1 MKSVIQLFLVFFLF
15 GNTTQLFS
23 QFAVESKIARDYLEV
38 QSVDWGLEES
48 DIADLHLQDAYT
60 DKRTGAT
67 YLYFVQRHEGIP
79 INNAIF
85 NVVLSKEQKVVN
97 SGNRLVTNIA
107 DKVNT
112 NQSKIQPTEA
122 ILAAAQ
128 HFEVEALAAK
138 ANPVLKEKKK
148 ENHFLFEKGSISNSD
163 IPVNL
168 SYQLTKGNQLKLAWN
183 LSIDMIKNSDYWS
196 VRVDATNGKVIDQNN
211 FTVYCKFGS
220 GPHLA
225 RQEGCEHIHHA
236 KTEASVPPMTAS
248 GGSYNVFELPLESPT
263 HGMPSI
269 VVAPEDSLAS
279 PFGWHDTDGEEG
291 AEFTITRGNNVH
303 SYLDLNATNGSSND
317 EPDGGADLIFDFPYD
332 YTVEPE
338 ELRDA
343 AVTNLFYMN
352 NMMHDITYH
361 YGFTEEAGNFQV
373 NNYGRGGRS
382 GDYVFAEAQDGSG
395 ENNANFSTP
404 ADGGNGRMQM
414 FLWNTSSNL
423 LFIDGNSEITGWYS
437 TGSAGYGPPVDANT
451 MITGTI
457 VEAVDPT
464 FSPSDT
470 DGCEAISNSTEVE
483 GKIALVDRGGCF
495 FEQKTLNAE
504 AAGAIAV
511 IICNFAEDANG
522 LGGALPQEPT
532 IPTISLGSSDCALIR
547 QFLNEGF
554 EATIMQRPNTGPTEV
569 DADFDNGIIA
579 HEYGHGISNRLTG
592 GPSQAG
598 CLGNE
603 EQMGEGWS
611 DFFTMITTAR
621 ESDRNTPRG
630 VGTFVEKDNI
640 EGRGIRP
647 FPYSIDLDIN
657 PLTYEDASQLSI
669 PHGLGS
675 VWCTML
681 WDLYWA
687 MADEHGFD
695 ADVINGTGGNNMAIA
710 LVMEGMRQQACR
722 PGFVDGRDAILAA
735 DRLLYN
741 GDNQCL
747 IWNTFARRGLG
758 FNADQGNTDIV
769 GDNKEDFESM
779 PSCVKEL
786 RIAKTST
793 PLADAGDEITVTLT
807 ISNNKDESVT
817 GVVISDELPDGL
829 TFSSVQSIVGI
840 DPDFIETNTTN
851 AGVVAFELV
860 DGESL
865 PANSEVTITYGAL
878 TDSEKFSVQLY
889 LDDVPDDSRATQD
902 KWLLEIRSEP
912 DDSPNIWG
920 ISSEDSNGDGFS
932 WRVDDHDLDTRQ
944 LLLLAEP
951 ISTQGR
957 QPVLRFYHRFDTYV
971 GQHGGV
977 VEFSDD
983 GIRFQNKPD
992 AFFRNGYTGLLAY
1005 QAFVEPNLAAFSGK
1019 SSGFMGSYLDLS
1031 EFNGSDIF
1039 MRFRFGTRDIAEIT
1053 GLPFA
1058 QFFDNANSGDGWF
1071 VDDVELMDMFNYDGE
1086 VCVTTTEGDNLCTK
1100 APERGTIIESQSL
1113 SSVQTLEDGS
1123 ELSIYP
1129 NPASTTI
1136 HLSFDSKSRREI
1148 DVKILTIDGKIMQSQ
1163 KMNIFEGKQT
1173 FGLNVD
1179 DFSAGFYIVHIQ
1191 SEDGIITE
1199 KVVIE

>member
-1 MKSVIQLFLVFFLF
+1 MKSVIQLFFVIFLL
-15 GNTTQLFS
+15 GNTSQLFS
-23 QFAVESKIARDYLEV
+23 QFAVETQLAKDYLKIQASE
-38 QSVDWGLEES
+38 WGLEES
-48 DIADLHLQDAYT
+48 DLVDLHLQDAYT
-60 DKRTGAT
+60 DKKNGAT
-67 YLYFVQRHEGIP
+67 YLYFVQRYNGIP
-79 INNAIF
+79 INNAIL

-97 SGNRLVTNIA
+97 AGNRLVTNIV

-112 NQSKIQPTEA
+112 TQSTIQPVEA

-128 HFEVEALAAK
+128 YFEVEALAAK
-138 ANPVLKEKKK
+138 ATPVLKETKKP
-148 ENHFLFEKGSISNSD
+148 NDFVFEKGGLSNSD

-168 SYQLTKGNQLKLAWN
+168 TYQLTKKGQLNLAWN
-183 LSIDMIKNSDYWS
+183 LSIDMIENADYWS
-196 VRVDATNGKVIDQNN
+196 VRVDATTGEVIDQNN
-211 FTVYCKFGS
+211 YTVYCKFGS

-225 RQEGCEHIHHA
+225 PQEGCEHIHHA
-236 KTEASVPPMTAS
+236 KEETLPVATAA
-248 GGSYNVFELPLESPT
+248 GGSYRVFELPLESPT
-263 HGMPSI
+263 HGMSTLVI
-269 VVAPEDSLAS
+269 APEDSLAS
-279 PFGWHDTDGEEG
+279 PFGWHDVDGEDG
-291 AEFTITRGNNVH
+291 ADYTITRGNNVH
-303 SYLDLNATNGSSND
+303 AYLDVIADNGSQGD
-317 EPDGGADLIFDFPYD
+317 EPDGGADLIFDYPYD
-332 YTVEPE
+332 YTVEPA

-352 NMMHDITYH
+352 NMMHDITYQ

-373 NNYGRGGRS
+373 NNYGRGGR
-382 GDYVFAEAQDGSG
+382 GDDYVFAEAQDGSG

-404 ADGGNGRMQM
+404 VDGGNGRMQM
-414 FLWNTSSNL
+414 FLWNTNSNL
-423 LFIDGNSEITGWYS
+423 LYLEGNGDITGWYS
-437 TGSAGYGPPVDANT
+437 TGSAGYGPRIDENT
-451 MITGTI
+451 MISGQI
-457 VEAVDPT
+457 VEAIDP
-464 FSPSDT
+464 FFAPSET
-470 DGCEAISNSTEVE
+470 DGCEAISNSSEIA

-495 FEQKTLNAE
+495 FEQKSLNAE

-511 IICNFAEDANG
+511 IICNFAEDANA
-522 LGGALPQEPT
+522 LGGAPITGEPT

-547 QFLNEGF
+547 QYLHEGF
-554 EATIMQRPNTGPTEV
+554 EATIMQRPNTGPAEV

-592 GPSQAG
+592 GPSQSG
-598 CLGNE
+598 CLTNE

-611 DFFTMITTAR
+611 DFFTMITTAKM
-621 ESDRNTPRG
+621 SDRETPRG
-630 VGTFVEKDNI
+630 VGTFAEKDDI
-640 EGRGIRP
+640 DGRGIRP
-647 FPYSIDLDIN
+647 FPYSIDLNIN

-687 MADEHGFD
+687 MTDEHGFD
-695 ADVINGTGGNNMAIA
+695 PDVIHGTGGNNMAIA

-722 PGFVDGRDAILAA
+722 PGFVDGRDGILAA

-758 FNADQGNTDIV
+758 FNADQGSTDIV

-793 PLADAGDEITVTLT
+793 PLANAGDEITVTLT
-807 ISNNKDESVT
+807 ISNNKDEPVT
-817 GVVISDELPDGL
+817 GAVVADELPEGL
-829 TFSSVQSIVGI
+829 TFSGVENISGI
-840 DPDFIETNTTN
+840 DASLINVNTSN
-851 AGVVAFELV
+851 AGMVSFELV
-860 DGESL
+860 ANESI
-865 PANSEVTITYGAL
+865 PTNTEVVISYKAM
-878 TDSEKFSVQLY
+878 TDPEKFSIQMY
-889 LDDVPDDSRATQD
+889 LDEVPDNSNATQD
-902 KWLLEIRSEP
+902 KWLIGIQSDP
-912 DDSPNIWG
+912 DDSPNIWN
-920 ISSEDSNGDGFS
+920 ISDEDSNGDGWA

-957 QPVLRFYHRFDTYV
+957 QPVLRFYHRYETYI

-983 GIRFQNKPD
+983 GLRFQNMPD

-1005 QAFVEPNLAAFSGK
+1005 QAFVEPYLAAFSGK
-1019 SSGFMGSYLDLS
+1019 SDQFVGSYLDLS
-1031 EFNGSDIF
+1031 SFNGRDAYV
-1039 MRFRFGTRDIAEIT
+1039 RFRFGTRDITEIT
-1053 GLPFA
+1053 GLGFA
-1058 QFFDNANSGDGWF
+1058 NYFDNANSGDGWF
-1071 VDDVELMDMFNYDGE
+1071 VDDFEVMDMFNYDGE
-1086 VCVTTTEGDNLCTK
+1086 VCMTTAEGDNLCTK
-1100 APERGTIIESQSL
+1100 APSRGTIIESQTL

-1123 ELSIYP
+1123 ELSVYP
-1129 NPASTTI
+1129 NPASGTI
-1136 HLSFDSKSRREI
+1136 HLSFDSNAKRDIE
-1148 DVKILTIDGKIMQSQ
+1148 VKILTIDGKVMQSQ
-1163 KMNIFEGKQT
+1163 RMNIFEGKQT

-1199 KVVIE
+1199 KIVIE